1 MIEISQFHP
10 KLENFKLGTKNA
22 LFGYSWTKI
31 EKEMSYLK
39 SAPSSLYLIR
49 Q

>member
-1 MIEISQFHP
+1 MHY
-10 KLENFKLGTKNA
+10 LGTLGPK
-22 LFGYSWTKI
+22 F